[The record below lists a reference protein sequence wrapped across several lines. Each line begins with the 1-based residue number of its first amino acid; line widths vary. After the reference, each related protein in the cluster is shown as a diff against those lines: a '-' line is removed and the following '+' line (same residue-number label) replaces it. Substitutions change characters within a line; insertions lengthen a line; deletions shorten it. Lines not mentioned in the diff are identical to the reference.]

1 MTDKSQDSAGMSYLD
16 SLPRRWVTL
25 YIPVIVFLI
34 VLLFPFYWMAM
45 TAGYPPIW
53 KSSWP
58 EWSAM
63 KRSICFIPTAKYL
76 AAARWTERCRAAR
89 KSGRG

>member
-45 TAGYPPIW
+45 TAFKPN
-53 KSSWP
+53 
-58 EWSAM
+58 EE
-63 KRSICFIPTAKYL
+63 L
-76 AAARWTERCRAAR
+76 AARAANPFWIVTPTLAHFER
-89 KSGRG
+89 LLF